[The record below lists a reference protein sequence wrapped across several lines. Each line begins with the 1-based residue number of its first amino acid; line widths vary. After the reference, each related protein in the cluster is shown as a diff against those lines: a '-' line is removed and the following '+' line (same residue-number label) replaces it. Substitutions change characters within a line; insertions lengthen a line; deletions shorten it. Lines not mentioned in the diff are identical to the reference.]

1 MTNQIVYDVCK
12 VIRADAGCPKGMRKV
27 KGGGC
32 APAKAKQGGGWGKAA
47 LGAGLAT
54 AAGLGIAAVASRPG
68 RRMIGQTQKGVGRA
82 ATAVGNFVANTGR
95 SMQSS
100 GQKRIN
106 NNKAPAPKSN
116 RPPAVPSQYRTTPT
130 PSAPERGGAL
140 AIRPKNGAPKNGAL
154 AIRPKNGAPKNGALA
169 IRPKNG
175 ALARR

>member
-130 PSAPERGGAL
+130 PSAPPPLSGAL

-154 AIRPKNGAPKNGALA
+154 AIRPPKNRLLLTG
-169 IRPKNG
+169 R
-175 ALARR
+175 